1 MLRRYVGNYAV
12 VLKWR
17 FTAVMLHYIQAPRQT
32 GPTEHRSTPTRQWGK
47 LGFCYLPTAVCREA
61 QRFLPPAIC
70 GSRTLL
76 LSLFLSL
83 SLCFSFY
90 LSRSHTY
97 SLWRSQILC
106 NNNMLFVSY
115 RMSIETES
123 IIWTFDPE
131 QSWPVIDQV
140 NIVFILSWPG
150 GNSTWVVH

>member
-1 MLRRYVGNYAV
+1 MVFHRGNA
-12 VLKWR
+12 
-17 FTAVMLHYIQAPRQT
+17 TLHP
-32 GPTEHRSTPTRQWGK
+32 GPTPDGSHRTQINSHEAMGE

-76 LSLFLSL
+76 LSLSISL
-83 SLCFSFY
+83 ALCFSFY

-97 SLWRSQILC
+97 SLGRSQILR
-106 NNNMLFVSY
+106 NNNVLFV
-115 RMSIETES
+115 MSIETES

-131 QSWPVIDQV
+131 QSGPVIDQV

-150 GNSTWVVH
+150 GNST